1 MTVEIPV
8 EQMTVEEKLQAMELL
23 WENLRRDEKNI
34 PVPQWHRDL
43 LDERERLIA
52 EDKAHFEDWETAKKW
67 IAGKIREN

>member
-8 EQMTVEEKLQAMELL
+8 EQMTVEEKLRAMELI

-43 LDERERLIA
+43 LDEREKLIA
-52 EDKAHFEDWETAKKW
+52 EGKAHFEDWESAKNW
-67 IAGKIREN
+67 IAGKIRES